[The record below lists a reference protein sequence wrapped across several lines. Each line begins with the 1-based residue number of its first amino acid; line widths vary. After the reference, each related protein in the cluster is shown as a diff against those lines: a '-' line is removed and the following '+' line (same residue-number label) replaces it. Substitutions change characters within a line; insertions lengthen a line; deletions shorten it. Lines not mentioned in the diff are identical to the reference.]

1 MKGDFELS
9 HEPAYLKNLN
19 KEMNT
24 IVRAIVRKPKFDN
37 SVQLNTPS
45 KPVHQELKPLCLNYR
60 YFYNFA
66 SWPTPST
73 TPIIPYQKKSAKI

>member
-45 KPVHQELKPLCLNYR
+45 KPVHQELN
-60 YFYNFA
+60 
-66 SWPTPST
+66 
-73 TPIIPYQKKSAKI
+73 